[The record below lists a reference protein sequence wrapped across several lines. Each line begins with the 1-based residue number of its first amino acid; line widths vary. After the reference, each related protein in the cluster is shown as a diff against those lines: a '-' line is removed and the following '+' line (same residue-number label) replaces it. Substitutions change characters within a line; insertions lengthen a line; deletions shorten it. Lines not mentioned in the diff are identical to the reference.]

1 MTERGGLF
9 LVLEG
14 VEGAGK
20 STQIVLLSRWM
31 EEAGVPHVTT
41 REPGGTPV
49 GESVREVLLGDG
61 GPDMPAETELFL
73 VLAARAALIAEVVGP
88 ALERGEVVL
97 ADRFDLSTFAYQ
109 GYGRGLGADR
119 LRPLNRVATGGLVPD
134 LYLLLDLPVERG
146 LECQAREE
154 GRRGDRIEAEGRAFL
169 ERVAEG
175 YRDLAQGDD
184 RVVPVDAAGDPA
196 EVHDRLKSVLT
207 ARFPGTFPPAKG

>member
-1 MTERGGLF
+1 MDRPGLF

-20 STQIVLLSRWM
+20 STQLVLLASWM
-31 EEAGVPHVTT
+31 EENGVPHVTV
-41 REPGGTPV
+41 REPGGTAI
-49 GESVREVLLGDG
+49 GESVREVLLGEG

-73 VLAARAALIAEVVGP
+73 MLAARAALVREVVGP

-119 LRPLNRVATGGLVPD
+119 LRPLNEVATGGLVPD

-146 LECQAREE
+146 LERQRREE
-154 GRRGDRIEAEGRAFL
+154 GRRGDRIESEGHAFL
-169 ERVAEG
+169 ERVAGG
-175 YRDLAQGDD
+175 YRDLARDD
-184 RVVPVDAAGDPA
+184 ERVETVDAGGAPA
-196 EVHDRLKSVLT
+196 EVHGRLRTLLT
-207 ARFPGTFPPAKG
+207 ARFPGTFPPAPG